1 MALLLAASVTPLR
14 DGGAALDEDAIAP
27 MVDFLAAGGVDG
39 LFALGTTG
47 EGVLLSLEERMRA
60 AVAFREACAGTL
72 IVHCGAQ
79 STADTVALAG
89 PRRVD
94 RRRRRGGDPAAL
106 LPLRARRRAGPSG
119 RRGGGLR
126 PRPVLPV
133 RLRGPERL
141 PARAV
146 GGRAPARPRR
156 ATSPASRS
164 RRRRSTA
171 SLPTSSSG
179 SRSTSA
185 PSRSSRRG
193 SRPAR
198 PAPSR
203 GWRQRSPRSSPRS
216 SARPT
221 RRERLGFAS
230 CATRSSAF
238 RSRPRSRSPSAPA
251 ASRSRQTSAPR
262 SIAST
267 SRAPRPFVSSP
278 RRRLLNNLPTC

>member
-14 DGGAALDEDAIAP
+14 DGGAALDEDAIGP
-27 MVDFLAAGGVDG
+27 MVDFLEAGGVDG

-47 EGVLLSLEERMRA
+47 EGVLLSLDERMRA
-60 AVAFREACAGTL
+60 AIAFREACDGTL

-79 STADTVALAG
+79 STADTVALAAHAASIGVDGVAVIPPPYYPFG
-89 PRRVD
+89 P
-94 RRRRRGGDPAAL
+94 G
-106 LPLRARRRAGPSG
+106 RRAGPSG

-133 RLRGPERL
+133 RLRGPQRL
-141 PARAV
+141 PARAF
-146 GGRAPARPRR
+146 GGRGPARPRR

-238 RSRPRSRSPSAPA
+238 RFRPRSRSPSAPA
-251 ASRSRQTSAPR
+251 ASRSRQTCAPR